1 MNVFPI
7 KSSQK
12 KELLFEESIYSPQR
26 RKKTWLMRIFD
37 VRMNVCWD
45 VELHAGLNPAA
56 DALLSARL

>member
-1 MNVFPI
+1 
-7 KSSQK
+7 
-12 KELLFEESIYSPQR
+12 
-26 RKKTWLMRIFD
+26 MRIFD